1 MSMIEKGEIEGYDD
15 TKKEWHYTLKHGF
28 SELRKEDL
36 TEVDH
41 VCEKFEKLLFQE
53 NKPPEASLENTTNN
67 VS

>member
-41 VCEKFEKLLFQE
+41 VCEKLKKLLTRSV
-53 NKPPEASLENTTNN
+53 AC
-67 VS
+67 